1 MTGKFPLGVGIITLV
16 TSGLINLQSS
26 LFFTIIE
33 GLVFIGL
40 IIWYYRNCSAYP
52 HVGPLLAVVP
62 LFFAWRSIWPYFF
75 YFDIIIIA
83 AIIINEYAKQANS
96 TLYKPVKI
104 IQ

>member
-40 IIWYYRNCSAYP
+40 IIWYYRNCNAYP
-52 HVGPLLAVVP
+52 HVGPLLAVIP

-96 TLYKPVKI
+96 TLYKPVKM